1 MTRALRPAGV
11 RLSESMRVSQQ
22 SIDPLG
28 ALAAWPLAP
37 MAAIVLTAFAI
48 VTTVLHGDE
57 VSSPALA
64 ALAIHLCA
72 ASGAVHVVTAR
83 PEHGRYG
90 SGSFLLVIGLMTCA
104 MLAQVASTWGSNRML
119 QDDFGHIA
127 VGIMLAAAAPYR
139 PALQIVVVTACASL
153 IAGLLAV
160 LQDPYFA
167 VIDVPVIERA
177 VVGVVPV
184 LALGL
189 AGAGYANQLAK
200 AVLEWQRG
208 VASRDAALE
217 GGVYDG
223 LARTVQQEQ
232 LAALS
237 EEVLPFLAGVA
248 ATGAVSADDVERSR
262 QLARAVRASL
272 VAELNHS
279 WLEQLRIHVPQH
291 AEHAPAGVPAPAA
304 LQFAP
309 PTLTVHDGRRR
320 AFRMAGEQR
329 TALAAL
335 LSELSTNARIGAS
348 DVTIWLQPDPTHP
361 PTRTNARIDIEL
373 GGAEAR
379 TRTMLRPYLNVLQL
393 GFENVTYTMGAGVL
407 SVKFSYDHEPSGER
421 PGPHA
426 RRQPADSGGDPRRP

>member
-1 MTRALRPAGV
+1 MSRAYRPCGV
-11 RLSESMRVSQQ
+11 RLSESMRISQQ

-37 MAAIVLTAFAI
+37 ITAVALTAFAI
-48 VTTVLHGDE
+48 LSTLLQRDQL
-57 VSSPALA
+57 SSPALA
-64 ALAIHLCA
+64 VVAIILCA
-72 ASGAVHVVTAR
+72 ASGGVHVVTAR
-83 PEHGRYG
+83 PDHGRYG
-90 SGSFLLVIGLMTCA
+90 SGAFLVVIGLMTCA

-139 PALQIVVVTACASL
+139 PAVQIVAVTVCASL
-153 IAGLLAV
+153 IAGLLAAV
-160 LQDPYFA
+160 QDPYFA
-167 VIDVPVIERA
+167 VVNVPVIERA
-177 VVGVVPV
+177 VVSVVPV
-184 LALGL
+184 LGLGL
-189 AGAGYANQLAK
+189 ASAGYANQLVK
-200 AVLEWQRG
+200 AVMAWQRG
-208 VASRDAALE
+208 VARSDAALE

-248 ATGAVSADDVERSR
+248 AVGAVSADDVERSR
-262 QLARAVRASL
+262 RLARAVRGSL

-279 WLEQLRIHVPQH
+279 WLEQLRNHVPQP
-291 AEHAPAGVPAPAA
+291 AEHAPSSMCAPVA
-304 LQFAP
+304 QHFSP

-335 LSELSTNARIGAS
+335 LSELSTNSRIGAS
-348 DVTIWLQPDPTHP
+348 DVTIWLDADAAHPT
-361 PTRTNARIDIEL
+361 TRTDARVEIEL
-373 GGAEAR
+373 GGAETRA
-379 TRTMLRPYLNVLQL
+379 RTMLRPYLNVVRLA
-393 GFENVTYTMGAGVL
+393 FENVSYRMGADVL

-421 PGPHA
+421 PGEHA
-426 RRQPADSGGDPRRP
+426 RRQPADSAGDPRRP

>member
-1 MTRALRPAGV
+1 MSSALRPGRI
-11 RLSESMRVSQQ
+11 RLPRSMRISQQ
-22 SIDPLG
+22 RIDPLG

-37 MAAIVLTAFAI
+37 IVAVALTAFAI
-48 VTTVLHGDE
+48 LTTLLHGDQ
-57 VSSPALA
+57 VSSPTLA
-64 ALAIHLCA
+64 VLAIVFCA
-72 ASGAVHVVTAR
+72 ASGVVHIVNAR
-83 PEHGRYG
+83 PGHGRYR
-90 SGSFLLVIGLMTCA
+90 SAAFLLVIGLMTCA

-127 VGIMLAAAAPYR
+127 VGIMLSAAAPYR
-139 PALQIVVVTACASL
+139 PAAQLVAVTACAAA
-153 IAGLLAV
+153 IAGLLAA

-167 VIDVPVIERA
+167 VIDVPVLERV

-184 LALGL
+184 LGLGL
-189 AGAGYANQLAK
+189 ASAAYANQLVK
-200 AVLEWQRG
+200 AVLEWQRS
-208 VASRDAALE
+208 VASSDAALE

-248 ATGAVSADDVERSR
+248 AAGAVSADDVERSR
-262 QLARAVRASL
+262 RLARAVRGSL

-279 WLEQLRIHVPQH
+279 WLEQLRIHGPQP
-291 AEHAPAGVPAPAA
+291 AEHAPSAVDAPAQ
-304 LQFAP
+304 QFAP

-348 DVTIWLQPDPTHP
+348 AVTIGLEPDAGHPT
-361 PTRTNARIDIEL
+361 TRTAARIEIEL
-373 GGAEAR
+373 DSADAR
-379 TRTMLRPYLNVLQL
+379 ARTMLRPYLNVLQL
-393 GFENVTYTMGAGVL
+393 AFENVAYRMSEGVL
-407 SVKFSYDHEPSGER
+407 RVKFSYDHEPSGER
-421 PGPHA
+421 PGAHA
-426 RRQPADSGGDPRRP
+426 WRQPADSGGDPRRP